1 MAKFIK
7 NILNKGRVEDAET
20 LDKQKMYG
28 LFHQAE
34 KEYELKGYLLE
45 ELEKIELPD
54 TSAINFKILFKR
66 LWLKTNER
74 KKEPRLKLI
83 SNVIKIAAAL
93 IVGLFLGLYITSIKT
108 DKETIYHTAHT
119 LRGSVS
125 EVMLPDGSIIFLN
138 SDSRIQYRVDGKNGI
153 REVNLKGEAW
163 FDVKK
168 DKKKPFIVHTPFY
181 DINVTGTQFDVKA
194 YISDSKIT
202 TTLEKG
208 EVRIS
213 SSKNFKLENEII
225 LKPGEQVVLNTE
237 TKKAIIKTVNT
248 KWFTSWKDNKLIFV
262 NMSLKELIVLL
273 ERKYG
278 VDIDVKDNAIL
289 DLHFDGTIKNE
300 TIIEI
305 LEIIKKTLP
314 VNYKIVDQKIEITAN

>member
-1 MAKFIK
+1 MGKFLKDILKKGSAIDSNAK
-7 NILNKGRVEDAET
+7 
-20 LDKQKMYG
+20 DKQKMFA

-34 KEYELKGYLLE
+34 NEYELKGNLLE
-45 ELEKIELPD
+45 ELEKTELPD
-54 TSAINFKILFKR
+54 SSSANFNQLFNR
-66 LWLKTNER
+66 LWSKINEK
-74 KKEPRLKLI
+74 KKEPRIIKVN
-83 SNVIKIAAAL
+83 SFIKIAAAVV
-93 IVGLFLGLYITSIKT
+93 IGLFVGFYFAYLKT
-108 DKETIYHTAHT
+108 DNAPIYYSAHSP
-119 LRGSVS
+119 RGSIS
-125 EVMLPDGSIIFLN
+125 EIILPDESIIFLN
-138 SDSRIQYRVDGKNGI
+138 SDSRIQYKCDDKKGI
-153 REVNLKGEAW
+153 REVHLQGEAW

-194 YISDSKIT
+194 YNSDDKIT
-202 TTLEKG
+202 TTLEEG

-213 SSKNFKLENEII
+213 SSENFNLENEIT
-225 LKPGEQVVLNTE
+225 LTPGEQVVLNKD

-262 NMSLKELIVLL
+262 NMSLKDLIVLL

-278 VDIDVKDNAIL
+278 VDIEVKNDALL

-300 TIIEI
+300 TILEI

-314 VNYKIVDQKIEITAN
+314 VNYKITEQKIEISAN